1 MPTATPRPKASRAAS
16 AAAAP
21 ALSTTTAAP
30 SRGADDEVSADCA
43 GDAACAKQEA
53 PPSEQARRL
62 AAEVALLDRARAH
75 LASGAF
81 TAAADAL
88 SEHARTFDDGVLT
101 AEAEVLRI
109 DVLVQTKQRD
119 QARARAAAF
128 LLRYPSSPLAHRVR
142 AISPALTP
150 DAVGVPPL
158 ANP

>member
-1 MPTATPRPKASRAAS
+1 MNHPRRRATLTCLAAGLTPESAS
-16 AAAAP
+16 AAFLRA
-21 ALSTTTAAP
+21 
-30 SRGADDEVSADCA
+30 GVSHLQIR
-43 GDAACAKQEA
+43 AK
-53 PPSEQARRL
+53 
-62 AAEVALLDRARAH
+62 H

-150 DAVGVPPL
+150 DAVSVPPL